1 EKKEKKRKKKGNMD
15 AGVKPKK
22 SRGKRRARERET
34 EGETESE
41 TRGETK
47 SGFPLWGWGLVGL
60 AILGLVG
67 LLVYLLMTPT
77 ANAPTAP
84 VTSTAPTP
92 GPAQTPRPVPLGPVT
107 GPTGP
112 ATGPVGPLGPVTG
125 QTKATMVAPQQRDPS
140 TNNNSGP
147 VPVQVRGIL
156 SDLPWTTVESKT
168 VKGCKATVVGTSL
181 DPGSD
186 EMYRAVLATRN
197 TPTQV
202 TTNRKGGF
210 ESAFKVEDT
219 TDPSKTVY
227 YLSQFHTKP
236 DKVQF
241 PCAVSEKARKK
252 YNDFYTKKRDGDTV
266 YYEKYSNDLPTLGHA
281 CELITLDSANV
292 TKVTEAEAACSKDAR
307 CAGYY
312 VATDQKGAELV
323 GTRPVL
329 ASALPDSCTVSWAR
343 VPDTD
348 MPKTTDLCN
357 RYMGDGVWDDD
368 GSNNCQPICAGDK
381 GRTNTNLCKSFAND
395 SKSSDR
401 CLDGWILSNGGKAN
415 HTCLPVTEA
424 SCPIGWVLTEDDYYP
439 GTGVCKPPCVKGAAQ
454 EREEDG
460 FCKEDSDQS
469 KGWTC
474 FPGTR
479 HTYYRDIHGKTDYCI
494 PTPYN
499 FYVPKPKTN

>member
-1 EKKEKKRKKKGNMD
+1 
-15 AGVKPKK
+15 
-22 SRGKRRARERET
+22 
-34 EGETESE
+34 
-41 TRGETK
+41 
-47 SGFPLWGWGLVGL
+47 
-60 AILGLVG
+60 
-67 LLVYLLMTPT
+67 
-77 ANAPTAP
+77 
-84 VTSTAPTP
+84 
-92 GPAQTPRPVPLGPVT
+92 
-107 GPTGP
+107 
-112 ATGPVGPLGPVTG
+112 
-125 QTKATMVAPQQRDPS
+125 
-140 TNNNSGP
+140 
-147 VPVQVRGIL
+147 VRGIL

-197 TPTQV
+197 TQA
-202 TTNRKGGF
+202 TTNGRGGF

-241 PCAVSEKARKK
+241 PCAVSEKARRK
-252 YNDFYTKKRDGDTV
+252 YNDFYAKKRDGDTV
-266 YYEKYSNDLPTLGHA
+266 YYEKYNNDLPTLGHA

-357 RYMGDGVWDDD
+357 RFMGDGVWFTNSGGD
-368 GSNNCQPICAGDK
+368 ICYPTCPWDN
-381 GRTNTNLCKSFAND
+381 GRTNTGLCKP
-395 SKSSDR
+395 SSDR
-401 CLDGWILSNGGKAN
+401 CLDGWILSDGNKAGN
-415 HTCLPVTEA
+415 TCLPVTEA
-424 SCPIGWVLTEDDYYP
+424 SCPIGWVLTTDDNYP
-439 GTGVCKPPCVKGAAQ
+439 GTGVCRPPCVKGTAQ
-454 EREEDG
+454 ELEEDG
-460 FCKEDSDQS
+460 FCKEDTDPS
-469 KGWTC
+469 KGWGC
-474 FPGTR
+474 LPGTKKDR
-479 HTYYRDIHGKTDYCI
+479 YNRTDYCR